1 MFLKKPSRFSLCSPS
16 FLRTTHPHSLGHRH
30 FMCAS
35 MRRKRF
41 LRAGP
46 GTFSVRWD
54 AEGTTP
60 LSWDVGTIYM
70 RPKATRPDPTRPDRT
85 DGTHSRYKAH
95 ILMQADAMLG
105 GRLATFVGHKQAT
118 HETTGNAATTVCAK
132 TRVPPDSSDR
142 AATSL
147 NVLHETQA
155 S

>member
-1 MFLKKPSRFSLCSPS
+1 VFLKKPSRFSLCSPS

-41 LRAGP
+41 YGP
-46 GTFSVRWD
+46 GRGHFRSD
-54 AEGTTP
+54 GTPRGQHP

-105 GRLATFVGHKQAT
+105 GRLATFVGHKQAP